1 MLQRDLGDPAKLL
14 TELATEGLDF
24 SNIFGSELEMQ
35 AYSESSQT
43 AEGAQDDDNESDA
56 QSHQFDQEM
65 LSALDDMTEDIEP
78 MNFDDAE
85 SDMGGFSLGNEG
97 VSSDV

>member
-1 MLQRDLGDPAKLL
+1 
-14 TELATEGLDF
+14 
-24 SNIFGSELEMQ
+24 MQ

-43 AEGAQDDDNESDA
+43 ADGVQDDNDESNA

-65 LSALDDMTEDIEP
+65 LSALDDMTEDIDS

-97 VSSDV
+97 